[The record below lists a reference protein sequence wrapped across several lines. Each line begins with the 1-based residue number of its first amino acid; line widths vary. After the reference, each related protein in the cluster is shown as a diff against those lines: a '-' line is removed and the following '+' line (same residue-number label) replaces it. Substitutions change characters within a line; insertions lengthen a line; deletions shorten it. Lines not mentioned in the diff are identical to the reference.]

1 MPGIIFNNNSL
12 PVESWTLLKH
22 EPWLEFQQNTTWED
36 IYIGRVSNG
45 IFNPGTYACDER
57 YIVFVDGELS
67 GRQKLWKRLNSSNT
81 VLPDEDQ
88 GLILCLIKQGVSL
101 ETILHCADGGIFVCV
116 MDKNKRAIL
125 FGNDRFG
132 LRPHYFSYKDK
143 RFVLAP
149 EMKFCIVQNW
159 VSDELDMQSV
169 SEYFNFQFILENR
182 TFFKDIILFPSA
194 TIAEFNLSSCEF
206 QMRKY
211 WKPEDWLDI
220 PPFSGSFDDAAD
232 EATSIFHKIVMDMT
246 SDGRRYGIYLSGG
259 LDSRQILASTTD
271 SIKPIHTFTFGPKGC
286 RDHVYA
292 SQMAKLAGTN
302 HYPIYFNDGKWL
314 QEIAEKHTALT
325 ECFHCLWHAHN
336 FKDVNKVR
344 EVCDVNLSGHGG
356 DALMGGSFHALGN
369 ITHEK
374 LPELLG
380 KYIDSSGIAFLRSYQ
395 FNLCKSDALPNAESC
410 YKEFIKAI
418 RKYEKLPNHLCEDIF
433 YTEYRSRKLIQY
445 FFIHN
450 RPYFESRTPFLEKN
464 LLKFLYSLPVGYRG
478 NRRLQI
484 AVLDRLNPKLSGV
497 PWDKT
502 NMPPTSHS
510 WPLFKRK
517 YVLRAHTV
525 LHKLTKKHWLIPA
538 VRGYND
544 YGNWIVD
551 DLQDWIRDVLLQ
563 KNAIVPAFFK
573 DGYVEWVLQNH
584 IERGNRSLSS
594 TFKIGTMLS
603 LELMIRQMKNIKT
616 EA

>member
-12 PVESWTLLKH
+12 PDESWMLLKH
-22 EPWLEFQQNTTWED
+22 EPWLEFQQNTTWQD
-36 IYIGRVSNG
+36 IYIGRVSNR

-67 GRQKLWKRLNSSNT
+67 GRQKLWERLNSSNT

-88 GLILCLIKQGVSL
+88 GLILCLIKQGISL

-116 MDKNKRAIL
+116 MDKNKRAIF

-159 VSDELDMQSV
+159 VSDELNMQSV
-169 SEYFNFQFILENR
+169 SEYFNFQIIFEDR
-182 TFFKDIILFPSA
+182 TFFKDINLFPSA
-194 TIAEFNLSSCEF
+194 TIAEFNLSSCKF

-220 PPFSGSFDDAAD
+220 QPFSGSFDDAAD
-232 EATSIFHKIVMDMT
+232 EATSIFRKIVMDMT

-259 LDSRQILASTTD
+259 LDSRQILAATTD
-271 SIKPIHTFTFGPKGC
+271 SIKPHTFTFGPKGC

-302 HYPIYFNDGKWL
+302 HRPIYFNDGKWL

-336 FKDVNKVR
+336 FKDVNKVH
-344 EVCDVNLSGHGG
+344 EVCDVNLSGHFG
-356 DALMGGSFHALGN
+356 DLLLGGSFNIDYYSTYDLKKKLFDIYVRTWGISFPERGEFLSVWKGN
-369 ITHEK
+369 GYFEEMLFEK
-374 LPELLG
+374 LNS
-380 KYIDSSGIAFLRSYQ
+380 YIDKHDHCELSLV
-395 FNLCKSDALPNAESC
+395 SDFMAL
-410 YKEFIKAI
+410 
-418 RKYEKLPNHLCEDIF
+418 
-433 YTEYRSRKLIQY
+433 EYRGRKTIQY
-445 FFIHN
+445 YLVHN
-450 RPYFESRTPFLEKN
+450 RPYFESRTPFLEKH
-464 LLKFLYSLPVGYRG
+464 LLKFLYSLPVDYRG

-502 NMPPTSHS
+502 NMPPTFRS

-517 YVLRAHTV
+517 NVLRADTV
-525 LHKLTKKHWLIPA
+525 LCKLTKKHWLIPA
-538 VRGYND
+538 VKGYND
-544 YGNWIVD
+544 YGNWIAD

-563 KNAIVPAFFK
+563 NNAIVPTFFK

-584 IERGNRSLSS
+584 IEQDNRSLSS

-603 LELMIRQMKNIKT
+603 LELMIQQMKNIKA
-616 EA
+616 ES